1 MALSGSQS
9 INIHGGAHT
18 LIVEWSAS
26 QNTSGNYSTVNAN
39 LYIRGNYSYSTIYSG
54 SVVKPVALVINGN
67 RKSGSAR
74 IDISGT
80 EKRLLLSHSVNVGH
94 NSDGTKTFRLE
105 GMLNS
110 QITWSG
116 TYYGSEQWTRQD
128 WGLNRIPRASTF
140 NQSADTFNMD
150 GDGVIKIFP
159 ASTSFTHKL
168 YMAFGNKKVL
178 LKDNPPVNQNFSV
191 HFKARDFADQIP
203 NADLGVGVLV
213 LETYNGNTMVGGNQ
227 RTTYLRLP
235 TNYVPS
241 QPSVSVSDESSVP
254 TKLGVSKTAGI
265 YVKGM
270 SSLRFNCSSSGVLG
284 SKIANYQVQI
294 GGQTFSSSNGTINVD
309 LTKVDVG
316 VGKVRATVKAI
327 DSRGRTNQNSVELN
341 IREYKAPTIQNFS
354 VARQDNGD
362 VVIITKKAK
371 VQKIVASNRTVLAT
385 NYEYSQGAIDT
396 YSKAGYTGT
405 WTTSTPLS
413 NLTIGE
419 TVLLQLYNTTKCDN
433 DLIIATVNT
442 INSNSVSA
450 TSTGG
455 LDNSTSYNSYTVRT
469 EYKLSSANTWTA
481 WKTETDS
488 SATII
493 SGGWNVA
500 NSYDIRIT
508 LVDKLNQT
516 VVQASISTAKV
527 LLDFNKD
534 IGVGIG
540 KMHERGVLDVGGDI
554 HLNGNVLQNG
564 SIWSGSLPAGN
575 TTTKEYWHKFPRG
588 RSLWWYGNDSNVKN
602 TPASWG
608 FVEVSK
614 GNGGD
619 FSVLW
624 YSQDKGRIYRNSGNS
639 TNISGW
645 NDLIQSVQPYYM
657 FNTTREVAKP
667 WGDISFPWQ
676 NTIVQGND
684 LSVDSTDNTKI
695 KVNRSGWYEFYIS
708 GTIRGA
714 TAGRWYDLGIMKAFD
729 NSGNKYDGQQWV
741 HQYSKRGKYY
751 PPNNKEFVIAQ
762 TFTVKLEAGYC
773 NVGSNG
779 DDSTGTISNIWCTF
793 KRIADKNW

>member
-54 SVVKPVALVINGN
+54 SVAKPVALVINGN
-67 RKSGSAR
+67 RKSGTAR

-80 EKRLLLSHSVNVGH
+80 EKRLLLSHSVNVSH

-150 GDGVIKIFP
+150 GDGVIYIFP

-168 YMAFGNKKVL
+168 YMAFGNKKIL

-191 HFKARDFADQIP
+191 HFKASDFADQIP

-213 LETYNGNTMVGGNQ
+213 LETYNGGTMVGGNQ

-241 QPSVSVSDESSVP
+241 QPSVSVSDESSAP

-270 SSLRFNCSSSGVLG
+270 SLLRFVCSSSGVLG
-284 SKIANYQVQI
+284 SKITNYQVQI

-316 VGKVRATVKAI
+316 SGGLSAVVKAI
-327 DSRGRTNQNSVELN
+327 DSRGRTNSRTVSL
-341 IREYKAPTIQNFS
+341 TIQNYSAPKINNFGA
-354 VARQDNGD
+354 VRQNNSD
-362 VVIITKKAK
+362 VVVITKP
-371 VQKIVASNRTVLAT
+371 V
-385 NYEYSQGAIDT
+385 
-396 YSKAGYTGT
+396 
-405 WTTSTPLS
+405 
-413 NLTIGE
+413 
-419 TVLLQLYNTTKCDN
+419 
-433 DLIIATVNT
+433 
-442 INSNSVSA
+442 SVSSILNG
-450 TSTGG
+450 ST
-455 LDNSTSYNSYTVRT
+455 NVNSYTVKT
-469 EYKLSSANTWTA
+469 EYKLASASSWTVNRTETNSSAILNL
-481 WKTETDS
+481 
-488 SATII
+488 
-493 SGGWNVA
+493 SGFNVA

-508 LVDKLNQT
+508 LADKLNQT

-540 KMHERGVLDVGGDI
+540 KMHERGALDIGGDSYFGGKVQFDGGI
-554 HLNGNVLQNG
+554 EYVIIPAKSDLNNYRTPGFYRIAYDGSGSDGGSSIANSPVKNAFTLTVDQPRGTGTSGDIVIRQTLRDPYSNRVFQRRYVGTSNTWQGWVELIDSGTFNTFFDNRMNATFNGKFDTRLASTQPTYKGEFGLPYGIKCKAYKIGRIITLNVLRQ
-564 SIWSGSLPAGN
+564 IVAWVDV
-575 TTTKEYWHKFPRG
+575 KE
-588 RSLWWYGNDSNVKN
+588 N
-602 TPASWG
+602 
-608 FVEVSK
+608 
-614 GNGGD
+614 
-619 FSVLW
+619 
-624 YSQDKGRIYRNSGNS
+624 
-639 TNISGW
+639 
-645 NDLIQSVQPYYM
+645 
-657 FNTTREVAKP
+657 
-667 WGDISFPWQ
+667 
-676 NTIVQGND
+676 
-684 LSVDSTDNTKI
+684 
-695 KVNRSGWYEFYIS
+695 
-708 GTIRGA
+708 A
-714 TAGRWYDLGIMKAFD
+714 TAGEKLPNWAKPIQESVLILTRNAGTSIYNPTIIHLRP
-729 NSGNKYDGQQWV
+729 DGSMA
-741 HQYSKRGKYY
+741 Y
-751 PPNNKEFVIAQ
+751 
-762 TFTVKLEAGYC
+762 TC
-773 NVGSNG
+773 SNG
-779 DDSTGTISNIWCTF
+779 GTFVHTGTVTYMCAN
-793 KRIADKNW
+793 AD

>member
-26 QNTSGNYSTVNAN
+26 QNTSSNYSTVNAN

-54 SVVKPVALVINGN
+54 SVAKPVALVINGN

-94 NSDGTKTFRLE
+94 NADGTKAFRLE

-128 WGLNRIPRASTF
+128 WGLNTIPRASTF
-140 NQSADTFNMD
+140 NQGYDTFDMD
-150 GDGVIKIFP
+150 GDGAIHIYP

-168 YMAFGNKKVL
+168 YMAFGNKKVIL
-178 LKDNPPVNQNFSV
+178 ADNPPVNKDFSV
-191 HFKARDFADQIP
+191 HFAASDFADQIP
-203 NADLGVGVLV
+203 NAELGVGVLV
-213 LETYNGNTMVGGNQ
+213 LETYNGSTMVGSNQ

-270 SSLRFNCSSSGVLG
+270 SLLRFVCSSSGVLG
-284 SKIANYQVQI
+284 SKITNYQIQI
-294 GGQTFSSSNGTINVD
+294 GDQTFSSSNGTINID

-341 IREYKAPTIQNFS
+341 IREYQAPAIQNFS
-354 VARQDNGD
+354 VARQNNTD

-371 VQKIVASNRTVLAT
+371 VQKIVESNRTVLAT

-396 YSKAGYTGT
+396 YSEAGYTGT
-405 WTTSTPLS
+405 WATSTPLS
-413 NLTIGE
+413 NLTKGE
-419 TVLLQLYNTTKCDN
+419 IVLLQLYNTTKSDN
-433 DLIIATVNT
+433 DLIIASVNSINNNSVNT
-442 INSNSVSA
+442 
-450 TSTGG
+450 TSIGG

-488 SATII
+488 SATIN
-493 SGGWNVA
+493 SSGWNVA

-508 LVDKLNQT
+508 LADKLSQT

-534 IGVGIG
+534 VGVGIG
-540 KMHERGVLDVGGDI
+540 KMHERGVLDVGGDSYFSGKVQFTGGI
-554 HLNGNVLQNG
+554 DYVLIPNGADLNNYTTPGFYYSPSNTDT
-564 SIWSGSLPAGN
+564 SGI
-575 TTTKEYWHKFPRG
+575 
-588 RSLWWYGNDSNVKN
+588 KN
-602 TPASWG
+602 MAANEA
-608 FVEVSK
+608 FALEVSK
-614 GNGGD
+614 HAGVRQTFKSLRTDDPRTFERNYVGGTWGRWD
-619 FSVLW
+619 EIVKD
-624 YSQDKGRIYRNSGNS
+624 SQFNWWFNRSFNQTMSLVDKGSVGLPYGLVANGHRYGKMVNLAVGRQIITWNATAENNLASERLPDWAIPSQQQTLVLQRNAGSFVS
-639 TNISGW
+639 EKPTIIHLY
-645 NDLIQSVQPYYM
+645 ND
-657 FNTTREVAKP
+657 
-667 WGDISFPWQ
+667 
-676 NTIVQGND
+676 
-684 LSVDSTDNTKI
+684 
-695 KVNRSGWYEFYIS
+695 
-708 GTIRGA
+708 GTIRW
-714 TAGRWYDLGIMKAFD
+714 T
-729 NSGNKYDGQQWV
+729 NQTTGQ
-741 HQYSKRGKYY
+741 H
-751 PPNNKEFVIAQ
+751 I
-762 TFTVKLEAGYC
+762 FT
-773 NVGSNG
+773 GSI
-779 DDSTGTISNIWCTF
+779 TYF
-793 KRIADKNW
+793 AKN

>member
-54 SVVKPVALVINGN
+54 SVAKPVALVINGN
-67 RKSGSAR
+67 RKSGTAR

-150 GDGVIKIFP
+150 GDGVIYIYP

-168 YMAFGNKKVL
+168 YMAFGNKKIL

-191 HFKARDFADQIP
+191 HFKASDFADQIP

-213 LETYNGNTMVGGNQ
+213 LETYNGGTMVGGNQ

-265 YVKGM
+265 YVKDM
-270 SSLRFNCSSSGVLG
+270 SSLRFNCSSSGVLD
-284 SKIANYQVQI
+284 SKITNYQVQI

-309 LTKVDVG
+309 LTKVDIG
-316 VGKVRATVKAI
+316 VGKARATVKAI

-362 VVIITKKAK
+362 VVIVTKKAK

-385 NYEYSQGAIDT
+385 NYEYSQSAIDT

-413 NLTIGE
+413 NLTKGE
-419 TVLLQLYNTTKCDN
+419 IVLLQLYNTTKCDN

-442 INSNSVSA
+442 INSNSVST

-508 LVDKLNQT
+508 LADKLNQT

-540 KMHERGVLDVGGDI
+540 KMHERGVLDVGGDSYFNGKVQFTGGI
-554 HLNGNVLQNG
+554 DYVLIPNGADLNNYTTPGFYYSPSNTNT
-564 SIWSGSLPAGN
+564 SGI
-575 TTTKEYWHKFPRG
+575 
-588 RSLWWYGNDSNVKN
+588 KN
-602 TPASWG
+602 MAANEA
-608 FVEVSK
+608 FALEVSK
-614 GNGGD
+614 HAGVRQTFKSLRTDDPRTFERNYVSGTWGKWD
-619 FSVLW
+619 EIVKD
-624 YSQDKGRIYRNSGNS
+624 SQFNWWFNRSLNNKEPTYKGEFGLPYGIRCKAYKIGRIITLNVSR
-639 TNISGW
+639 
-645 NDLIQSVQPYYM
+645 QV
-657 FNTTREVAKP
+657 VA
-667 WGDISFPWQ
+667 WGD
-676 NTIVQGND
+676 VQEN
-684 LSVDSTDNTKI
+684 
-695 KVNRSGWYEFYIS
+695 
-708 GTIRGA
+708 A
-714 TAGRWYDLGIMKAFD
+714 TAGEKLPSWAKPMHETTLILTRNAGASIYNPTILHLRP
-729 NSGNKYDGQQWV
+729 DGSMA
-741 HQYSKRGKYY
+741 Y
-751 PPNNKEFVIAQ
+751 
-762 TFTVKLEAGYC
+762 TC
-773 NVGSNG
+773 SNG
-779 DDSTGTISNIWCTF
+779 GTFVHTGTVTYMCSN
-793 KRIADKNW
+793 AD